1 MVPAVQIFTAISL
14 LAFTYCSARAIY
26 NAYFHPLAKYPGP
39 KLAAMSSLWWVYASL
54 SGRYPWIIE
63 KVIKK
68 YGHVVRI
75 GPNQLVF
82 LTPQAAKDI
91 YLAQE
96 KNMELFVQVGYD
108 ALDTGDGGIS
118 GETSPA
124 RHREIA
130 KKLAPAFSNR
140 SLKTK
145 EAVIHQYLDLF
156 VRRLAE
162 HGGDDGVELNRWTNW
177 LGLDM
182 AAALTYRA
190 DMGHLREMKDSPT
203 LTAVLRCNLMVM
215 MSQITRKLPLLLPL
229 QFLCIPPSVLF
240 LFPKLIK
247 IHAQNVKHRIETHTA
262 TMASSGTDS
271 RHVDYLDQLLG
282 SNPKQLLHI
291 ENVSSQL
298 LLATWQPLTSQF
310 YAIILSLI
318 SSTKTLDHLTT
329 EIRTTLQTYQSI
341 TLDSV
346 SSLKYLSASRGNIPI
361 DGLHVPKGTICQI
374 AYFAAQRHPDYFTDG
389 KEFRPERWLPPT
401 HPLYDERYK
410 DDDLKVSKPF
420 SQGPR
425 GCPGGA
431 IARGVI
437 SLFVAK
443 LLWRFDLEAVEGKEL
458 PDFDKDLRVWGFWE
472 RHVLKP
478 GPILQPILLL
488 NPLSLIIY
496 PPPPRQN
503 RCIPITLISLLMSL
517 FFPCNGIINPLLNI
531 FNTVPVK
538 VFSAVIPA
546 VR

>member
-1 MVPAVQIFTAISL
+1 MVPAVQVFTTVSL
-14 LAFTYCSARAIY
+14 LAFAYCSARGIY
-26 NAYFHPLAKYPGP
+26 NAYFHPLSRYPGP

-68 YGHVVRI
+68 YGNVVRI
-75 GPNQLVF
+75 GPNELVF

-118 GETSPA
+118 GETNPV

-130 KKLAPAFSNR
+130 KNLAPAFSNR
-140 SLKTK
+140 SLRSK

-156 VRRLAE
+156 IRLLEE
-162 HGGDDGVELNRWTNW
+162 HGGGDGVELNRWTNC

-190 DMGHLREMKDSPT
+190 DMGHMLEMKDSPT

-229 QFLCIPPSVLF
+229 QFLCIQPSVLF

-271 RHVDYLDQLLG
+271 RHLDYLDQLLG
-282 SNPKQLLHI
+282 SVPSKSVTKDPHLALSDPLDVLKNPKQLLHI
-291 ENVSSQL
+291 EN
-298 LLATWQPLTSQF
+298 
-310 YAIILSLI
+310 
-318 SSTKTLDHLTT
+318 TLDQLTT
-329 EIRTTLQTYQSI
+329 EIRTAIQTYQSI

-346 SSLKYLSASRGNIPI
+346 VSLKYLSACVSESLRLVPDTADGLPRISPGNIPI
-361 DGLHVPKGTICQI
+361 DGHHVPKGTICQI
-374 AYFAAQRHPDYFTDG
+374 AYFAAQHHPDYFTDG
-389 KEFRPERWLPPT
+389 KEFRPERWLPPI

-410 DDDLKVSKPF
+410 DDNLKVSKPF

-458 PDFDKDLRVWGFWE
+458 PDFDKDFRVWGFWE
-472 RHVLKP
+472 RPEFWVVFK
-478 GPILQPILLL
+478 GR
-488 NPLSLIIY
+488 SLDEE
-496 PPPPRQN
+496 
-503 RCIPITLISLLMSL
+503 
-517 FFPCNGIINPLLNI
+517 
-531 FNTVPVK
+531 
-538 VFSAVIPA
+538 
-546 VR
+546 